1 MTGAELTVRVLKR
14 HGVDTVF
21 GLPGAAVLSLYDA
34 LYLDGEIRHILC
46 THEEYAGLAAGGYA
60 RASGRPGVVLATSGP
75 GATNLVTALADAYMD
90 SVPVVAITG
99 NVPSTELGKDSFQEI
114 DIAGVTMPIT
124 KHNMIVK
131 SADELED
138 SLVTAFEVAMSG
150 RHGPVLV
157 DITSDCF
164 DAEVTDKQLI
174 AHISP
179 TPGFDIG
186 EAVKLISESRS
197 PIICAGGG
205 VIASN
210 ASGALAK
217 LAEMLDCPVAVTNM
231 GVGSFPASHPR
242 YAGRFGMQCRTS
254 LAELLRRSDLLIACG
269 LRFNERLRANLA
281 AYAEDTHILHIDI
294 DRAEISKV
302 VEAYSHIRGDA
313 REVLEALCAA
323 LEPRK
328 SDESFTQTPVHCD
341 STTPG
346 KVFEY
351 FNSLN
356 DDPLIYTTDVG
367 LHQLWAVD
375 MLRVDRPRSF
385 ITSGG
390 LGAMGFGLP
399 AAIGACA
406 AFPASRAVVFSGD
419 GSFSMSANELITALR
434 EGMQITVVLFN
445 NASLG
450 MVRYWQHIRCKDRFY
465 QTSFDRSIDFSHT
478 AAACGARYYRIGP
491 GDDPTAVLNEA
502 LRGGTPS
509 VVECITDR
517 NEYI

>member
-179 TPGFDIG
+179 TPEFDIG
-186 EAVKLISESRS
+186 EAVKLISE
-197 PIICAGGG
+197 
-205 VIASN
+205 
-210 ASGALAK
+210 
-217 LAEMLDCPVAVTNM
+217 
-231 GVGSFPASHPR
+231 
-242 YAGRFGMQCRTS
+242 
-254 LAELLRRSDLLIACG
+254 
-269 LRFNERLRANLA
+269 
-281 AYAEDTHILHIDI
+281 
-294 DRAEISKV
+294 
-302 VEAYSHIRGDA
+302 
-313 REVLEALCAA
+313 
-323 LEPRK
+323 
-328 SDESFTQTPVHCD
+328 
-341 STTPG
+341 
-346 KVFEY
+346 
-351 FNSLN
+351 
-356 DDPLIYTTDVG
+356 
-367 LHQLWAVD
+367 
-375 MLRVDRPRSF
+375 
-385 ITSGG
+385 
-390 LGAMGFGLP
+390 
-399 AAIGACA
+399 
-406 AFPASRAVVFSGD
+406 
-419 GSFSMSANELITALR
+419 
-434 EGMQITVVLFN
+434 
-445 NASLG
+445 
-450 MVRYWQHIRCKDRFY
+450 
-465 QTSFDRSIDFSHT
+465 
-478 AAACGARYYRIGP
+478 
-491 GDDPTAVLNEA
+491 
-502 LRGGTPS
+502 
-509 VVECITDR
+509 
-517 NEYI
+517 